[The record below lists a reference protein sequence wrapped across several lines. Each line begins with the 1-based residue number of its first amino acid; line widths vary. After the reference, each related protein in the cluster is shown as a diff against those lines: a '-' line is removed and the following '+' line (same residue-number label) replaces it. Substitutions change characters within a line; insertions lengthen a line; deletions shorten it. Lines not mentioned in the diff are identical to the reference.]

1 MTRFSGY
8 TSYLIFLRFLGALII
23 VFNGIHLTFAQEW
36 VLEKDQ
42 NDIQIFTKKV
52 ENSDFKAYRA
62 VMTVSTTIEKLDKI
76 MRNQAALKTWF
87 DRCTESKRLK
97 KVSDNEFYLYFV
109 NDAPWP
115 IQDRDNITQAV
126 FETKSDGSSWIY
138 LKCIPDYL
146 PPKKNKVRIP
156 EMTAHWEFHPV
167 ADGQIKIVQQA
178 HFDLG
183 GTIPAWLANIAVV
196 DSPFN
201 TMANLKNL
209 LKK

>member
-87 DRCTESKRLK
+87 DRCTESL
-97 KVSDNEFYLYFV
+97 SL
-109 NDAPWP
+109 
-115 IQDRDNITQAV
+115 IHI
-126 FETKSDGSSWIY
+126 
-138 LKCIPDYL
+138 
-146 PPKKNKVRIP
+146 
-156 EMTAHWEFHPV
+156 
-167 ADGQIKIVQQA
+167 
-178 HFDLG
+178 
-183 GTIPAWLANIAVV
+183 
-196 DSPFN
+196 
-201 TMANLKNL
+201 
-209 LKK
+209 